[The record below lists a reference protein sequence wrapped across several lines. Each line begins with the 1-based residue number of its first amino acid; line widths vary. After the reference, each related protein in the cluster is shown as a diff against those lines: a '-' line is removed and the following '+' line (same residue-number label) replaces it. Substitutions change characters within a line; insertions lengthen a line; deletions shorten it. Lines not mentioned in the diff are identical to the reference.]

1 MGINLENGVTMS
13 KDLNKSQNNRKL
25 RAETDRKMLWMVVL
39 TLVVFGSILIGLV
52 YGVTAIIAALPF
64 LLLGALAIGIL
75 FLILKGIDYLLKRYY

>member
-1 MGINLENGVTMS
+1 MS